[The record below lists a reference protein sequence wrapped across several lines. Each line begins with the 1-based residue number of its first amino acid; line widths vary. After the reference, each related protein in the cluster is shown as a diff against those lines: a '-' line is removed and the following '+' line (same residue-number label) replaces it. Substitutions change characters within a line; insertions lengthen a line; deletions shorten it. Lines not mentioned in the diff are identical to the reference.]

1 MLHNTTGP
9 TSALQMNCKADTMGG
24 VGGGRWGILQ
34 KCKRNENVFKLMRS
48 NNTSQFT

>member
-9 TSALQMNCKADTMGG
+9 TSALQMNCKADTMGW
-24 VGGGRWGILQ
+24 GGGRRGILQ